1 MTQETGPVA
10 GMKKNTGR
18 ENYGI
23 AARATSKRV
32 AKAGSRGM
40 LGYNCHSTFLGDLS
54 LDLPSTL
61 E

>member
-1 MTQETGPVA
+1 
-10 GMKKNTGR
+10 MKKNTGR